1 MGNNHFRKNAFRD
14 IFMFLMLN
22 GGDFSK
28 HWGKENTQDAFTCSR
43 ICGSVELDTLFENF
57 PKGRVA
63 SWPNGFNQLLS
74 LQGIEDLLLK
84 FQCEIQYEILP
95 LETFCSV
102 SRADL
107 SVNWKDSNLLVWAPV
122 F

>member
-1 MGNNHFRKNAFRD
+1 M
-14 IFMFLMLN
+14 
-22 GGDFSK
+22 
-28 HWGKENTQDAFTCSR
+28 
-43 ICGSVELDTLFENF
+43 
-57 PKGRVA
+57 A

-107 SVNWKDSNLLVWAPV
+107 SVN
-122 F
+122 

>member
-1 MGNNHFRKNAFRD
+1 MLNMGNSHFRKNAFRD
-14 IFMFLMLN
+14 IFMFLVLN

-28 HWGKENTQDAFTCSR
+28 HRGKENTQDAFTCSR

-63 SWPNGFNQLLS
+63 SWPNGFHQLLS
-74 LQGIEDLLLK
+74 LLGIEDLLLE
-84 FQCEIQYEILP
+84 FQCEIQDEILP
-95 LETFCSV
+95 LEILRGV

-107 SVNWKDSNLLVWAPV
+107 PVN
-122 F
+122 